1 MKLLFFSPYY
11 YPYTSGLTTY
21 PFKILKYLA
30 KNNEVTVLTFPHT
43 ENIKWEEKIDGYT
56 IKRLPYL
63 FKVSKGFI
71 SPQSLY
77 YFLKESLKSDVI
89 ILNQPNFE
97 GLCLAMIGKLLGKKI
112 ISLFHCKLHLS
123 ENIFSKFINAMVD
136 VSVFLQLAMSAY
148 IIGYTKDYVSSIW
161 MMKFF
166 KGKTK
171 FTLPPI
177 EKLTSDKKFD
187 LQLLKEKGDKVW
199 IGFAGRIAQEKGLE
213 YLIDAMKG
221 MKNTELI
228 LAGPYGADVTG
239 ENSYYQR
246 IVTLLRD
253 TSVPHRFL
261 GNLTGSR
268 LGAFYQTIDV
278 LVLPSINQTE
288 AFGMVQA
295 ESMMSGTP
303 VIASNLPGVRV
314 PIKLTKMGIIVE
326 PKNTQQIKNSIK
338 KLIANKLAYSSETLH
353 WNAEKLFDI
362 KKVFQFYDK
371 IIK

>member
-1 MKLLFFSPYY
+1 MKILFFSPYY

-30 KNNEVTVLTFPHT
+30 KDHEITVLTFPHT
-43 ENIKWEEKIDGYT
+43 EKIKREREMDGYT

-63 FKVSKGFI
+63 FKISKGFI

-77 YFLKESLKSDVI
+77 FFFTETLKCDAI

-97 GLCLAMIGKLLGKKI
+97 GLCLAIIGVLLGKKI

-123 ENIFSKFINAMVD
+123 GDILSKIINIIVD
-136 VSVFLQLAMSAY
+136 ISVFLQLAMSTY
-148 IIGYTKDYVSSIW
+148 VIGYTKDYVSSIW
-161 MMKFF
+161 MLKFF
-166 KGKTK
+166 KTKTK

-177 EKLTSDKKFD
+177 EKLVSDKKFESE
-187 LQLLKEKGDKVW
+187 LRNEKKDKTW
-199 IGFAGRIAQEKGLE
+199 IGFAGRIAQEKGIE
-213 YLIDAMKG
+213 YLIAALKG
-221 MKNTELI
+221 MKNTELV
-228 LAGPYGADVTG
+228 LAGPYGVDVAG

-253 TSVPHRFL
+253 TNVSRIFL
-261 GNLTGSR
+261 GNLAGPS
-268 LGAFYQTIDV
+268 LGAFYKTIDV
-278 LVLPSINQTE
+278 LVLPSVNQTE

-295 ESMMSGTP
+295 ECMMSGTP

-314 PIKLTKMGIIVE
+314 PIQLTKMGLLVE
-326 PKNTQQIKNSIK
+326 PKNSQKIKEAIK
-338 KLIANKLAYSSETLH
+338 KIVSNKSEYSSETLH
-353 WNAEKLFDI
+353 WNAEKIFDI

-371 IIK
+371 II